1 MTAAAVA
8 TLTSGNE
15 QRYAETAAVL
25 AIAVGAGC
33 VRMASAAW
41 LLADGLWVCG
51 HLRAAGLA
59 TRALVLTMY
68 DDVTVLA
75 ALRAGRTAT
84 HSRSRTERDRRRRTV
99 SARGEALFGAG
110 IAAGMLQHFG
120 RAATSSPFF
129 SSSPKVRPR
138 SWGCWPRGRDN
149 AGVARRLRVSPK
161 TVHNHASNIISKL
174 HVSDRSG
181 AILRARDVGLGEP
194 GRAELPLPTWCQ
206 EARVPSSMIIDDE
219 CARCH

>member
-15 QRYAETAAVL
+15 ERYAETAAVL

-68 DDVTVLA
+68 DDDVTVLA
-75 ALRAGRTAT
+75 ALRAGAFGYTLKEPDRTRSSPPYG
-84 HSRSRTERDRRRRTV
+84 SRS
-99 SARGEALFGAG
+99 
-110 IAAGMLQHFG
+110 
-120 RAATSSPFF
+120 
-129 SSSPKVRPR
+129 
-138 SWGCWPRGRDN
+138 W
-149 AGVARRLRVSPK
+149 
-161 TVHNHASNIISKL
+161 
-174 HVSDRSG
+174 
-181 AILRARDVGLGEP
+181 
-194 GRAELPLPTWCQ
+194 
-206 EARVPSSMIIDDE
+206 
-219 CARCH
+219 